1 MIDSF
6 YYFHKNKKMEKEI
19 AVTALAALAQD
30 TRLDIFRYLMEVGP
44 EGAAA
49 GKIAEHL
56 DVPAA
61 TLSFHLKTLQYA
73 GLILRRRQSQSLI
86 YRADFEAMAALMRYL
101 TENCCGG
108 RPELCQPAMAMPQ
121 QKMKTR

>member
-1 MIDSF
+1 
-6 YYFHKNKKMEKEI
+6 MEKETAI
-19 AVTALAALAQD
+19 NALAALAQD

-44 EGAAA
+44 DGVAA
-49 GKIAEHL
+49 GKIADQL
-56 DVPAA
+56 GVPAA

-86 YRADFEAMAALMRYL
+86 YSAHFETMNALINYL

-108 RPELCQPAMAMPQ
+108 YPELCQPRTKPMESAS
-121 QKMKTR
+121 